1 MKNKRLISAG
11 LITLFLVL
19 MVVKI
24 YGVTDIL
31 TLDLVRDRE
40 NPESRKKIAEI
51 VLNDAGVSDQYQP
64 EEVMSIRTFYG
75 DLTGDNNEDLVIVTE
90 IGPTVSYISA
100 YAQDGN
106 NFTFLDSIGP
116 MATIENLELTKAP
129 SLDRDFIVVREN
141 INQKI
146 GAFENSTYYKF
157 YIWDN
162 ENLREAG
169 VLPER
174 VRTDWNLA
182 WDSQNQTSPS
192 DWRRID
198 MDADIAIQDPV
209 NSELL
214 ITLYQRYLKSSDTAN
229 KSVPADDTYSVIAER
244 TIPATLKW
252 SPEWLYFIVSEK
264 IDNATGEK
272 VAVIEDMAYSP
283 YALVPEY
290 SDTTKNKYRILRKDG
305 TQEIVDKGSV
315 RDI

>member
-19 MVVKI
+19 MVVNI

-305 TQEIVDKGSV
+305 TIS
-315 RDI
+315 

>member
-1 MKNKRLISAG
+1 
-11 LITLFLVL
+11 
-19 MVVKI
+19 
-24 YGVTDIL
+24 
-31 TLDLVRDRE
+31 
-40 NPESRKKIAEI
+40 
-51 VLNDAGVSDQYQP
+51 
-64 EEVMSIRTFYG
+64 MSIRTFYG

>member
-192 DWRRID
+192 DWRRIG